1 MYQITFLDDIV
12 GLPVEDVV
20 ELGSLDPGPR
30 LADGAAE
37 VQVQQGAGQV
47 RHRVEVEDPA
57 QVGGHFCIPRLK
69 ISAT

>member
-20 ELGSLDPGPR
+20 ELGSLDPSPR

-57 QVGGHFCIPRLK
+57 QVGGHFVFP
-69 ISAT
+69 A